1 MYISRE
7 AVDAKWKEK
16 ALLVGWIVSPK
27 NSPVEALSPSTSDI
41 IVFGDRAFKEVIKLK
56 WGS

>member
-41 IVFGDRAFKEVIKLK
+41 IVFGDGF
-56 WGS
+56 